1 MSQFS
6 RPPRIQGQDLSS
18 LGSETNTFGIEQ
30 ALSNW
35 KIWRGTLSSAVQG
48 YITASAALSTAC
60 AKPLTQPS
68 RRRAIEQA
76 LAAIDAEL
84 ESLISERHALEQ
96 ANLSLMSTRNASTL
110 LSPIHALPPEI
121 ITRVFTFV
129 HSFYGLG
136 NPQLIPA
143 AHSLAG
149 VSSYWRKIAISMR
162 LLWSYIRLSSSSKNY
177 EHSQLLL
184 ERSSGHPLYAY
195 VVADDEDRAKN
206 RLYEDDI
213 YPRLQFIDKAGPQI
227 DIMNVVLLADYT
239 EPVEKALVRWFNTDS
254 NQSRKTLCASRPL
267 HEGPIPVEWD
277 WDIFLDPA
285 YDSTLKSIDKLSL
298 DDIFIPWDSCV
309 YHGLTHL
316 RLSFGENSALEV
328 TILELADILRACPE
342 LETLKIQ
349 GGLVVTSPDGWD
361 ASTVVSLSRLVTL
374 SLIELPHE
382 SYRALLPVLS
392 VSSGQRNLCV
402 RLDIHSFRDMADV
415 IQNFVRR
422 SPIKTFV
429 SDDSTTENG
438 LEWPLSLV
446 PLMPSFENMV
456 LVRYGAL
463 DQSIMDRLASDMSSG
478 DNEEQPSTR
487 RQPIL
492 PHLYLVAND
501 LGSRQDYIH
510 TIISLYGVQ
519 TLHLDNCILFAP
531 PSLQSHGMAE
541 VEARLKASFPNLACI
556 VGKKDTTADWPC
568 RKSSILK

>member
-6 RPPRIQGQDLSS
+6 RPPR
-18 LGSETNTFGIEQ
+18 

-48 YITASAALSTAC
+48 YIAASAALSTIY

-96 ANLSLMSTRNASTL
+96 ANLSLMNTRNASTL
-110 LSPIHALPPEI
+110 LLCKNW
-121 ITRVFTFV
+121 
-129 HSFYGLG
+129 
-136 NPQLIPA
+136 NPQLIRS

-162 LLWSYIRLSSSSKNY
+162 LLWSYIRLSSSNKNY

-195 VVADDEDRAKN
+195 VVADDGERAKN
-206 RLYEDDI
+206 RLYEDDV

-239 EPVEKALVRWFNTDS
+239 EPVEKVLVRWFDSDS

-309 YHGLTHL
+309 YHSLTHL
-316 RLSFGENSALEV
+316 RLSFEENSALEV
-328 TILELADILRACPE
+328 TIIELSDILRACPE

-349 GGLVVTSPDGWD
+349 GGLVITSPVDTPR
-361 ASTVVSLSRLVTL
+361 S
-374 SLIELPHE
+374 HE
-382 SYRALLPVLS
+382 
-392 VSSGQRNLCV
+392 
-402 RLDIHSFRDMADV
+402 
-415 IQNFVRR
+415 
-422 SPIKTFV
+422 
-429 SDDSTTENG
+429 
-438 LEWPLSLV
+438 
-446 PLMPSFENMV
+446 
-456 LVRYGAL
+456 
-463 DQSIMDRLASDMSSG
+463 
-478 DNEEQPSTR
+478 
-487 RQPIL
+487 
-492 PHLYLVAND
+492 
-501 LGSRQDYIH
+501 
-510 TIISLYGVQ
+510 
-519 TLHLDNCILFAP
+519 
-531 PSLQSHGMAE
+531 
-541 VEARLKASFPNLACI
+541 
-556 VGKKDTTADWPC
+556 
-568 RKSSILK
+568 